1 MSDKQSF
8 NIDLE
13 KAKEIA
19 TDLHLQDKTNSD
31 LFKNFKPADYEP
43 PQGMI
48 RGSKEHAIYLTY
60 LFALEQDKPDVL
72 WSRAKQLYSES
83 PWFFDAEQILSRS
96 DEGLSKALTGL
107 AVTDLEDSLKRWR
120 MLSKILTENYSG
132 DPRRL
137 ADKPPDLSKI
147 QQKIEEILG
156 TSEKR
161 LVNRYLQLMT
171 ANKLLKL
178 KDVKNLGILNDK
190 NVTVFTFYTGVLKFE
205 GEFFEGKLDDEP
217 IRSLTRKVW
226 YEAAQSKGIPIWE
239 MEESIQI
246 LSSKLCPEK
255 KCIICPVREKCDKRF
270 KIEIDGRRVRI
281 TRMKT
286 EQLQPPNFCIYCG
299 RELLKESRFCDGCGS
314 EVTEK
319 WICKMAWPTELSN
332 QDTGDQ
338 PRI

>member
-19 TDLHLQDKTNSD
+19 TDLHLQYKKNSD
-31 LFKNFKPADYEP
+31 LFRNFKLADYEP

-48 RGSKEHAIYLTY
+48 RGSKEHALYLTY
-60 LFALEQDKPDVL
+60 LFALEQDKPDLL

-83 PWFFDAEQILSRS
+83 PWFFDAEHILSRS
-96 DEGLSKALTGL
+96 DEGLSKALAGL
-107 AVTDLEDSLKRWR
+107 AVTDLEDSLTKWR
-120 MLSKILTENYSG
+120 KLSKILAENYSG

-137 ADKPPDLSKI
+137 ADKTPDLSKI
-147 QQKIEEILG
+147 QQKTEEILG

-178 KDVKNLGILNDK
+178 KEAKNLGILTDK

-205 GEFFEGKLDDEP
+205 GKFFEGKLDDDP

-239 MEESIQI
+239 MEASLQI

-255 KCIICPVREKCDKRF
+255 KCIICPVLEKCNKSF

-281 TRMKT
+281 TSMKAK
-286 EQLQPPNFCIYCG
+286 QLQPSNFCIYCG

-314 EVTEK
+314 EVAGK
-319 WICKMAWPTELSN
+319 WICKMAWPSELSN